1 MCREAGLLPV
11 WLVPSLPVLP
21 EELCLP
27 AAGLLPDC
35 PAAAAAAAAV
45 AVAVAVVVAVD
56 VDDDVAAALLLLL
69 ELLWLP
75 PLLLFLL
82 PSV

>member
-21 EELCLP
+21 EELCRP

-35 PAAAAAAAAV
+35 PAAAAAAV

-56 VDDDVAAALLLLL
+56 VDDEDVAAALLLL

-75 PLLLFLL
+75 PLLLFRL

>member
-21 EELCLP
+21 EELCRP
-27 AAGLLPDC
+27 AAGL
-35 PAAAAAAAAV
+35 PAAAAAAE
-45 AVAVAVVVAVD
+45 AVAVVVAVD
-56 VDDDVAAALLLLL
+56 VDDDAAVEAAALLLL
-69 ELLWLP
+69 ELA